1 MARADMRISRST
13 AIPEPDLM
21 PRALVIVDIQND
33 YFPGGA
39 NPLYEPEA
47 AATAA
52 AGVLEAFRSAGDP
65 VIHVQ
70 HVWDAPD
77 ATFMRPGTDG
87 VEIHPAVA
95 PREGETVISKEAPN
109 AFLGT
114 ALEHTLRE
122 AGVDAL
128 VVCGMMT
135 SMCVDATVRAAADL
149 GFAVSVAHDAC
160 AAPALA
166 FGGVEVPAP
175 SVHAAFIAALGDAY
189 AAVASADELARG

>member
-1 MARADMRISRST
+1 MS
-13 AIPEPDLM
+13 
-21 PRALVIVDIQND
+21 RALVIVDIQND

-39 NPLYEPEA
+39 HPLHEPEA
-47 AATAA
+47 AAAA
-52 AGVLEAFRSAGDP
+52 AASVLDAFRASGEQ
-65 VIHVQ
+65 VVHVQ

-87 VEIHPAVA
+87 IGIHPAVA
-95 PREGETVISKEAPN
+95 PRAGETVISKEAPN

-114 ALEHTLRE
+114 ALEQTLRD
-122 AGVDAL
+122 AGADAL

-166 FGGVEVPAP
+166 FGGVDVPAP
-175 SVHAAFIAALGDAY
+175 SVHAAFIAALGDGY
-189 AAVASADELARG
+189 AAIASAEELARG